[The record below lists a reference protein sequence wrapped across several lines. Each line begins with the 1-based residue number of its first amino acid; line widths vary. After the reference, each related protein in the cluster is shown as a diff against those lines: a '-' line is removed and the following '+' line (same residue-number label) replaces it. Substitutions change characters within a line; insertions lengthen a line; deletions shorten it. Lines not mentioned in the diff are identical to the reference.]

1 MKDKPERNPGYRGNG
16 RQKNGIRNKEE
27 TGVIRTASLN
37 MIVVGMTTIMLG
49 TLLPAMRADYGFVYA
64 FGGTLI
70 SAASVG
76 TVAMNLLSGFL
87 TMRVGQK
94 RSFTMLIGVGILGFV
109 LMLLTRSPAV
119 LLIACLLT
127 GASKGAGSTYSS
139 GIINRLARGDAGLMN
154 AVHAC
159 FAVGACLAPLILLIS
174 VQGALGWQGAV
185 LILAALGVIPLVS
198 GMRMKLR
205 EEGQETDKKAG
216 SWGFFRE
223 RDFWISEGIL
233 FCYMTVET
241 AVIGWI
247 VTYFSDTG
255 VAAEGYAQV
264 LNIICW
270 AAVLAGRILIAFLAK
285 KIKTAQLLLAL
296 SVFACAAYVLM
307 LSVHSLGS
315 MFLVMILLGLGFSGA
330 FGCCISNAGE
340 VFNRYPVSLG
350 VFTTM
355 ASVGSIFVP
364 VWMGAVA
371 DRTGITAAMRLLI
384 VFFAGQVVFSAVNAA
399 VKRSRSG
406 TDAGTR

>member
-1 MKDKPERNPGYRGNG
+1 MKEKPEAISETRGDG
-16 RQKNGIRNKEE
+16 RIENRKRNKEE

-49 TLLPAMRADYGFVYA
+49 TLLPAMRADYGFAYA

-76 TVAMNLLSGFL
+76 TVTMNLLSGFL
-87 TMRVGQK
+87 TMRIGQK
-94 RSFTMLIGVGILGFV
+94 RSFTALIGVGILGFV

-154 AVHAC
+154 GVHAF
-159 FAVGACLAPLILLIS
+159 FAVGACLAPLLLLIS

-205 EEGQETDKKAG
+205 EERKETGKKTS

-241 AVIGWI
+241 AVIGWA
-247 VTYFSDTG
+247 VTYFSDSG

-270 AAVLAGRILIAFLAK
+270 AAVLAGRILIVFLAK
-285 KIKTAQLLLAL
+285 KLTTARLLLIL
-296 SVFACAAYVLM
+296 SVFACAAYLLM
-307 LSVHSLGS
+307 LSAHSPGS

-330 FGCCISNAGE
+330 FGCCITNAGE
-340 VFNRYPVSLG
+340 IFNRYPVSLG

-364 VWMGAVA
+364 MWMGAVA
-371 DRTGITAAMRLLI
+371 DQTGIAAAMRI
-384 VFFAGQVVFSAVNAA
+384 VVVFFVGQVVFSAVNLFI
-399 VKRSRSG
+399 KRKQ
-406 TDAGTR
+406 

>member
-1 MKDKPERNPGYRGNG
+1 MKEKPEVISENHGDGRIKNRG
-16 RQKNGIRNKEE
+16 KNKEE
-27 TGVIRTASLN
+27 AGVIRTASLN
-37 MIVVGMTTIMLG
+37 MVVVGMTSIILG
-49 TLLPAMRADYGFVYA
+49 TLLPAMRADYGFAYA

-76 TVAMNLLSGFL
+76 MVVMNLLSGFL
-87 TMRVGQK
+87 ALRIGQK
-94 RSFTMLIGVGILGFV
+94 RSYTALIGVGILGFV

-119 LLIACLLT
+119 LLIACFLI

-139 GIINRLARGDAGLMN
+139 GIINRLAREDASLMN
-154 AVHAC
+154 AVHAY

-185 LILAALGVIPLVS
+185 LILALLGVIPLLG
-198 GMRMKLR
+198 GMRMKLQ
-205 EEGQETDKKAG
+205 EEQHKTEKKTV
-216 SWGFFRE
+216 SWAFFRE

-264 LNIICW
+264 LNIVCW

-285 KIKTAQLLLAL
+285 RMKTAQLLLAL

-307 LSVHSLGS
+307 LSINSLGG
-315 MFLVMILLGLGFSGA
+315 MFLVMILLGLGFSGTFA
-330 FGCCISNAGE
+330 CCITNAGE
-340 VFNRYPVSLG
+340 IFNRYPVSLG

-355 ASVGSIFVP
+355 ASIGAIFVP

-371 DRTGITAAMRLLI
+371 DHTGIAAAMRIVI
-384 VFFAGQVVFSAVNAA
+384 VFFVGQVAFSVVNAA
-399 VKRSRSG
+399 VKR
-406 TDAGTR
+406 